1 MRQNNKEICIL
12 GLGYVGLTLSATLAD
27 LGYKITGVEIRKE
40 VLNDL
45 KKKKPHFYEPNL
57 DKILNK
63 IISNK
68 SFKFFEK
75 IPKKWSGNT
84 YIITVGTPLD
94 EKGRSRIDLIKNVS
108 NE

>member
-45 KKKKPHFYEPNL
+45 KKKNHIFM
-57 DKILNK
+57 
-63 IISNK
+63 S
-68 SFKFFEK
+68 
-75 IPKKWSGNT
+75 
-84 YIITVGTPLD
+84 
-94 EKGRSRIDLIKNVS
+94 LI
-108 NE
+108 